1 MASNTTAARDPRYEM
16 WERSRQIL
24 TSFGLLEADGTMRSD
39 VRAVVLS
46 AVQGESADLHV
57 GSPVVTEA

>member
-1 MASNTTAARDPRYEM
+1 MTSNTTAARDPRYEM
-16 WERSRQIL
+16 WEQSRQIL

-46 AVQGESADLHV
+46 AVRGEGADLHI
-57 GSPVVTEA
+57 GARS